1 MRSISLAVLAVLA
14 AAVAIPSLAYAQ
26 NPVGGAVGGAVAGG
40 VVGGPIGAVVG
51 AGIGSIAGSA
61 LPAEPSVTYGAPIVV
76 GAEVPNTIVTYPVPR
91 YRHYRY
97 VVLDGEKVII
107 DRHHRIVRVLTP

>member
-1 MRSISLAVLAVLA
+1 MRTISLAVLA

-26 NPVGGAVGGAVAGG
+26 NPVGGAIGGAVVGG
-40 VVGGPIGAVVG
+40 VVGGPVGAAVG

-61 LPAEPSVTYGAPIVV
+61 LPMEPSVTYGGPVVV
-76 GAEVPNTIVTYPVPR
+76 GTVMPDTIVTYPVPR

-97 VVLDGEKVII
+97 AVIDGEKVIL
-107 DRHHRIVRVLTP
+107 DRRHRIVRVLETP